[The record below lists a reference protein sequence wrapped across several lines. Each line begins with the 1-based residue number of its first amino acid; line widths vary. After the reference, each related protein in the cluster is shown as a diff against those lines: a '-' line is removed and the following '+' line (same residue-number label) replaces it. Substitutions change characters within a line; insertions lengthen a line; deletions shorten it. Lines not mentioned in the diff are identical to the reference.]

1 MHGPSSGEAWRRI
14 TASRGLVVAAVK
26 PAREMLRAS
35 DGAGSHEPEEDR
47 SPEAGGHK
55 AKPGDD
61 HAFAD
66 EVPQVRADH
75 EQEHECDDDCS
86 NRRISKVKECER
98 DDWKERRQEWGDA
111 VDERAQNRGELE
123 GLLVFLTESR
133 EHRSLDGA
141 DVELLL
147 DALRF
152 VGTDRAAHRKGDCR
166 ADR

>member
-1 MHGPSSGEAWRRI
+1 MHEPSSGDAWRRRLPRCA
-14 TASRGLVVAAVK
+14 ASLWRQRSR
-26 PAREMLRAS
+26 REKCCAIS

-47 SPEAGGHK
+47 GPEACGHK

-66 EVPQVRADH
+66 EVPEIRADH

-98 DDWKERRQEWGDA
+98 DDWKERRQEGGDA

-123 GLLVFLTESR
+123 SLLMFLTESR
-133 EHRSLDGA
+133 EHRSLAGA
-141 DVELLL
+141 DVDVLP
-147 DALRF
+147 A
-152 VGTDRAAHRKGDCR
+152 
-166 ADR
+166 